1 MSASDTPMT
10 TPEVSSAT
18 PSLATPD
25 TFLLDGRPIPFQPGQ
40 TLMQAAQA
48 AGVYIPHLCHHA
60 DFDPIGSCKVCS
72 VRIQGRTVA
81 SCTMPA
87 RAGLVVES
95 GTPELQHDRQRLTQ
109 MLFAEGQHHCPFC
122 EKSGACHLQA
132 VAYHL
137 GMQDTHFVHTAPHHE
152 VDASHPDVWLDR
164 SRCILCELCVRASRE
179 VDGKDVFALAGRGTS
194 SHLIVNSETGRL
206 ADTDFA
212 ATDRAAEVCPVGVIL
227 KKRVGFAV
235 PIGARTYDLKPIS
248 AMGTKGDEQA
258 ASSASA
264 AHEKEAG

>member
-1 MSASDTPMT
+1 MSDAVDTPH
-10 TPEVSSAT
+10 
-18 PSLATPD
+18 

-60 DFDPIGSCKVCS
+60 DFEPIGSCKVCS

-95 GTPELQHDRQRLTQ
+95 DTPDLQHDRRRVTQ
-109 MLFAEGQHHCPFC
+109 MLFVEGHHHCPFC

-137 GMQDTHFVHTAPHHE
+137 DMQDTHFAHTAPHHE
-152 VDASHPDVWLDR
+152 VDATHPDVWLDR

-179 VDGKDVFALAGRGTS
+179 VDGKNVFAIGGRGAHTTL
-194 SHLIVNSETGRL
+194 LINSPSGQL
-206 ADTDFA
+206 HDSAVA
-212 ATDRAAEVCPVGVIL
+212 VTDRAVHICPVGALMPKRQGFVI
-227 KKRVGFAV
+227 
-235 PIGARTYDLKPIS
+235 PIGQRPYDTADIAQRPEDS
-248 AMGTKGDEQA
+248 
-258 ASSASA
+258 
-264 AHEKEAG
+264 

>member
-1 MSASDTPMT
+1 MSA
-10 TPEVSSAT
+10 
-18 PSLATPD
+18 PD
-25 TFLLDGRPIPFQPGQ
+25 TFLLDGRPIPFTPGQ

-95 GTPELQHDRQRLTQ
+95 ETPELQHDRQRLTQ

-152 VDASHPDVWLDR
+152 VDASHPDVMLDR

-179 VDGKDVFALAGRGTS
+179 VDGKDVFTIGGRGPHTT
-194 SHLIVNSETGRL
+194 LMVNSASGQLKDSEV
-206 ADTDFA
+206 AV
-212 ATDRAAEVCPVGVIL
+212 TDRAVHICPVGALMPKRQGFVI
-227 KKRVGFAV
+227 
-235 PIGARTYDLKPIS
+235 PIGQRPYDATDIAQRPEDS
-248 AMGTKGDEQA
+248 
-258 ASSASA
+258 
-264 AHEKEAG
+264 

>member
-1 MSASDTPMT
+1 MSTPQ
-10 TPEVSSAT
+10 A
-18 PSLATPD
+18 APD
-25 TFLLDGRPIPFQPGQ
+25 TFLLDGRPIPFTPGQ

-95 GTPELQHDRQRLTQ
+95 ETPELQHDRQRLTQ

-179 VDGKDVFALAGRGTS
+179 VDGKNVFAIGGRGAHTT
-194 SHLIVNSETGRL
+194 LLVNSPSGQL
-206 ADTDFA
+206 HDSDVAV
-212 ATDRAAEVCPVGVIL
+212 TDRAVHICPVGALMPKRQGFVI
-227 KKRVGFAV
+227 
-235 PIGARTYDLKPIS
+235 PIGQRPYD
-248 AMGTKGDEQA
+248 A
-258 ASSASA
+258 ADIAQRPKDS
-264 AHEKEAG
+264 

>member
-1 MSASDTPMT
+1 MSTPQ
-10 TPEVSSAT
+10 A
-18 PSLATPD
+18 APD
-25 TFLLDGRPIPFQPGQ
+25 TFLLDGRPIPFTPGQ

-95 GTPELQHDRQRLTQ
+95 ETPELQHDRQRLTQ

-179 VDGKDVFALAGRGTS
+179 VDGKNVFAIGGRGAHTT
-194 SHLIVNSETGRL
+194 LLVNSPSGQLHDSEV
-206 ADTDFA
+206 AV
-212 ATDRAAEVCPVGVIL
+212 TDRAVHICPVGALMPKRQGFVI
-227 KKRVGFAV
+227 
-235 PIGARTYDLKPIS
+235 PIGQRPYD
-248 AMGTKGDEQA
+248 A
-258 ASSASA
+258 ADIAQRPEDS
-264 AHEKEAG
+264 

>member
-1 MSASDTPMT
+1 MSTPQ
-10 TPEVSSAT
+10 A
-18 PSLATPD
+18 APD
-25 TFLLDGRPIPFQPGQ
+25 TFLLDGRPIPFTPGQ

-81 SCTMPA
+81 SCTIPA

-95 GTPELQHDRQRLTQ
+95 ETPELQHDRQRLTQ

-179 VDGKDVFALAGRGTS
+179 VDGKNVFAIGGRGAHTT
-194 SHLIVNSETGRL
+194 LLVNSASGQL
-206 ADTDFA
+206 HDSDVAV
-212 ATDRAAEVCPVGVIL
+212 TDRAVHICPVGALMPKRQGFVI
-227 KKRVGFAV
+227 
-235 PIGARTYDLKPIS
+235 PIGQRPYD
-248 AMGTKGDEQA
+248 A
-258 ASSASA
+258 ADIAQRPEDS
-264 AHEKEAG
+264 

>member
-1 MSASDTPMT
+1 MSEPTPT
-10 TPEVSSAT
+10 APE
-18 PSLATPD
+18 

-95 GTPELQHDRQRLTQ
+95 ETPELQHDRQRLTQ

-179 VDGKDVFALAGRGTS
+179 VDGKNVFAIGGRGAHTT
-194 SHLIVNSETGRL
+194 LLVNSPSGQL
-206 ADTDFA
+206 HDSDVAV
-212 ATDRAAEVCPVGVIL
+212 TDRAVHICPVGALMPKRQGFVI
-227 KKRVGFAV
+227 
-235 PIGARTYDLKPIS
+235 PIGQRPYD
-248 AMGTKGDEQA
+248 A
-258 ASSASA
+258 ADIAQRPEDS
-264 AHEKEAG
+264 

>member
-1 MSASDTPMT
+1 MSTPQ
-10 TPEVSSAT
+10 A
-18 PSLATPD
+18 APD
-25 TFLLDGRPIPFQPGQ
+25 TFLLDGRPIPFTPGQ

-95 GTPELQHDRQRLTQ
+95 ETPELQHDRQRLTQ

-179 VDGKDVFALAGRGTS
+179 VDGKNVFAIGGRGAHTT
-194 SHLIVNSETGRL
+194 LLVNSPSGQL
-206 ADTDFA
+206 HDSDVAV
-212 ATDRAAEVCPVGVIL
+212 TDRAMHVCPVGALMPKRQGFVI
-227 KKRVGFAV
+227 
-235 PIGARTYDLKPIS
+235 PIGQRPYD
-248 AMGTKGDEQA
+248 A
-258 ASSASA
+258 ADIAQRPEDS
-264 AHEKEAG
+264 